1 MKTEKDM
8 AQVEGLNLRG
18 SRWYVRILVP
28 GDLQEALGTSRMN
41 LSLDTSERPQ
51 AVLRAT
57 QKRAEWLT
65 KFEAKRREL
74 NPVALQAVTPEMSAQ
89 LAQRVY
95 AAILREDDRLRNDL
109 PLLAEMAHVRR
120 ELDLRK
126 ANPAHTLNLTPP
138 TRDPDDLQGLRE
150 DEARELAGLNEYL
163 NSKAAESL
171 SRRNLITVL
180 PIVQAEAVSLGL
192 SFNPGTPG
200 AREALQES
208 LKAYRKALHEVTLR
222 DAGEVVETP
231 SLPSN
236 TTAVSREKRTLR
248 DVYNRWKV
256 SGDSVRTKDTTAAC
270 HRALKLFESFAPGV
284 ALRGITRAQGDDF
297 RSWLRDK
304 SNTTKTARDRL
315 NWVKSLLKFAAE
327 TLEWIPRQPWVGLKI
342 DSVTTGERR
351 PWADSELKTLFHA
364 PLHQTYELPTAWNA
378 GGEAAYWIPL
388 LGLYG
393 GARLGELCQLR
404 TEDVGDVEGIPVL
417 SLTDEGEGQK
427 IKTKAGRRKIPI
439 HSELIRLG
447 FLDYVATVR
456 ESGSVTLWPALRLRE
471 GKPSGY
477 FSNWFSGYRKSL
489 GLGAKPDFHCF
500 RHTVRPLMRRAGF
513 SEATMDKITGH
524 ESGGSIGTVVYDHW
538 TIKEIQS
545 AIESLKYP
553 KVSVKALGTW
563 GRRFSSKKTIA

>member
-1 MKTEKDM
+1 M

-28 GDLQEALGTSRMN
+28 GDLQEALGTSRVN

-57 QKRAEWLT
+57 QKRAEWLS

-74 NPVALQAVTPEMSAQ
+74 NPLPLQAVTPEMSAQ

-95 AAILREDDRLRNDL
+95 MAVLREDDRLRNDL

-138 TRDPDDLQGLRE
+138 PRDPDDLRGLRE

-163 NSKAAESL
+163 DSKAAESL
-171 SRRNLITVL
+171 SRRNLVTVL

-192 SFNPGTPG
+192 SFNPATPG

-231 SLPSN
+231 SVPS
-236 TTAVSREKRTLR
+236 TATPTSNEKRTLR
-248 DVYNRWKV
+248 DVYDRWKM
-256 SGDSVRTKDTTAAC
+256 SGDSVRTKDTVAAC
-270 HRALKLFESFAPGV
+270 NRALKLFESFAPGV
-284 ALRGITRAQGDDF
+284 SLKAITRSQGDNF
-297 RSWLRDK
+297 RSWLREN

-351 PWADSELKTLFHA
+351 PWTDPELKTLFHA
-364 PLHQTYELPTAWNA
+364 PLHQAYELPTAWNS
-378 GGEAAYWIPL
+378 GGAAAYWIPL

-456 ESGSVTLWPALRLRE
+456 ASGSVSLWPTLRLRE

-477 FSNWFSGYRKSL
+477 FSNWFSGYRRGI
-489 GLGAKPDFHCF
+489 GLGEKPDFHCF

-513 SEATMDKITGH
+513 SESTMDKITGH
-524 ESGGSIGTVVYDHW
+524 ESGGSVGTIIYDHW
-538 TIKEIQS
+538 TVKEVQAAVE
-545 AIESLKYP
+545 AISYPALK
-553 KVSVKALGTW
+553 LL
-563 GRRFSSKKTIA
+563 KTIR